1 MQDILIRYKRM
12 QGYNALWQP
21 GTDHDDQFMMAN
33 AKFFPPMM
41 VGQIKDKLATLGEDK
56 ETMLIS
62 TDWKNPTVGFLFA
75 FFLGGFGADRFWL
88 GDTGLAVVKLI
99 TCGAGGIWSLIDLF
113 TVGKRTREYN
123 YKKFMTYF

>member
-1 MQDILIRYKRM
+1 MEKEKV
-12 QGYNALWQP
+12 
-21 GTDHDDQFMMAN
+21 DQFMMAN

-41 VGQIKDKLATLGEDK
+41 VGQIKEKLATLSEDK

>member
-1 MQDILIRYKRM
+1 MEKEKI
-12 QGYNALWQP
+12 
-21 GTDHDDQFMMAN
+21 DQFMMAN

-75 FFLGGFGADRFWL
+75 IFLGGFGADRFWL

>member
-1 MQDILIRYKRM
+1 MEKEKI
-12 QGYNALWQP
+12 
-21 GTDHDDQFMMAN
+21 DQFMMAN

-88 GDTGLAVVKLI
+88 GDTGLGIAKLL
-99 TCGAGGIWSLIDLF
+99 TCGGCGIWTIVDYFLIMKRTKEKNFEKLMSLI
-113 TVGKRTREYN
+113 
-123 YKKFMTYF
+123 

>member
-1 MQDILIRYKRM
+1 MEKEKI
-12 QGYNALWQP
+12 
-21 GTDHDDQFMMAN
+21 DQFMMAN

-88 GDTGLAVVKLI
+88 GRYRISSCQTHHLWCRRHLVTHRPVH
-99 TCGAGGIWSLIDLF
+99 
-113 TVGKRTREYN
+113 RR
-123 YKKFMTYF
+123 

>member
-1 MQDILIRYKRM
+1 MEKEKI
-12 QGYNALWQP
+12 
-21 GTDHDDQFMMAN
+21 DQFMMAN

-75 FFLGGFGADRFWL
+75 FFLGCFGADRFW
-88 GDTGLAVVKLI
+88 
-99 TCGAGGIWSLIDLF
+99 C
-113 TVGKRTREYN
+113 RR
-123 YKKFMTYF
+123 

>member
-1 MQDILIRYKRM
+1 MEKEKI
-12 QGYNALWQP
+12 
-21 GTDHDDQFMMAN
+21 DQFMMAN

-75 FFLGGFGADRFWL
+75 FFLG
-88 GDTGLAVVKLI
+88 DTGLAVVKLI

>member
-1 MQDILIRYKRM
+1 MEKEKI
-12 QGYNALWQP
+12 
-21 GTDHDDQFMMAN
+21 DQFMMAN

-99 TCGAGGIWSLIDLF
+99 TCGWRHRSRSVVDDWRFQAVDVKQW
-113 TVGKRTREYN
+113 R
-123 YKKFMTYF
+123 